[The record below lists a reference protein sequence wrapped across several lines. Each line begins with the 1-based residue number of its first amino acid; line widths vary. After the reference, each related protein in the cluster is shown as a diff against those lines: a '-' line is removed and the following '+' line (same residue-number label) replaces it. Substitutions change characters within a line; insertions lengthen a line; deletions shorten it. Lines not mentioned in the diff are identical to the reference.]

1 MVYLVRGEHV
11 EESPGV
17 WRAQGVLPF
26 VTRSRTDGGEG
37 ADESDDCII
46 NMKTGR
52 FESVSLYVQVRG
64 WSLLEKEVPWISEF
78 IWKVW
83 P

>member
-1 MVYLVRGEHV
+1 M
-11 EESPGV
+11 
-17 WRAQGVLPF
+17 
-26 VTRSRTDGGEG
+26 TRSRTDGGEG

-64 WSLLEKEVPWISEF
+64 WSLLEKEVP
-78 IWKVW
+78 
-83 P
+83 